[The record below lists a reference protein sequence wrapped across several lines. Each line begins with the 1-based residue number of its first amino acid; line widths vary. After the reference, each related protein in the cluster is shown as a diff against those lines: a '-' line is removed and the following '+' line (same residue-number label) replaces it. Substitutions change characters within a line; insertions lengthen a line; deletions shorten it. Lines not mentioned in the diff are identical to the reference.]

1 MPIPVILILIIVG
14 IVVSSY
20 SKAQK
25 KAAAQSKS
33 NQSLPQRQQLSDFQ
47 RKIQQAVNTAMQ
59 SAQQASQPKPN
70 PMTSPMGP
78 SASPMRTA
86 VENAQRSSAPTY
98 EEREANRIKQEELKR
113 RLKENAERRA
123 LERSASMGERK
134 PLEKRELARDTSR
147 RDKPVV
153 VHTAD
158 DCTGGSI
165 HDGYHE
171 GVSKFPAKD
180 TPRPIAVAG
189 GLGHKL
195 ADEDDKLEKERAAV
209 ENARR
214 ALARISKLP
223 PLAQGMVY
231 SEILGKP
238 KSEIA

>member
-1 MPIPVILILIIVG
+1 MPFIIILAIIG
-14 IVVSSY
+14 FVVSSY
-20 SKAQK
+20 VKAQK
-25 KAAAQSKS
+25 KAAQQSGRS
-33 NQSLPQRQQLSDFQ
+33 NNQNIPQKQQYSDFQ
-47 RKIQQAVNTAMQ
+47 HRLQNAISSAVQA
-59 SAQQASQPKPN
+59 AQQNSQPKPN

-86 VENAQRSSAPTY
+86 VETAQRSSAPTY

-123 LERSASMGERK
+123 LERSSSMGERK

-147 RDKPVV
+147 SDKPVV
-153 VHTAD
+153 VHTDD
-158 DCTGGSI
+158 DCSGGSI

-189 GLGHKL
+189 ALGHKL
-195 ADEDDKLEKERAAV
+195 ADEDDTKEKERIIA

-214 ALARISKLP
+214 AMARISKLP
-223 PLAQGMVY
+223 PLAQGIIY
-231 SEILGKP
+231 SEMLGKP
-238 KSEIA
+238 TSETA